1 MIKNKPNFVPAKYE
15 LQPEFYMDYFGCIVA
30 VFKHPVNGRNLLL
43 EVNADR
49 LSSNNVFERKGN
61 LQLQYQGEKSRHFLS
76 SEISTLQGAI
86 RAVAKLL
93 ESPTYGDSFPDP
105 AILVDKMDGARYGN
119 TVLSERRAKAY
130 KAKCKYFKPKTPFIL
145 TEDDKKLL
153 LKCGETEEDIKLIEE
168 CANKSVFLLDDEEA
182 ITLEKALEL
191 TEREEFLSGIAR
203 SCFHWTSSRSTK
215 DGKHVVYFESGQNS
229 PFRKNDR

>member
-105 AILVDKMDGARYGN
+105 AILVDKMDGTRYGN
-119 TVLSERRAKAY
+119 TVVSERRAKAY
-130 KAKCKYFKPKTPFIL
+130 KAKCKYFKPKTPFVL

-153 LKCGETEEDIKLIEE
+153 RKWGETEENLKWIEE

-182 ITLEKALEL
+182 ITLERALKL
-191 TEREEFLSGIAR
+191 MDRKEFLSGISR
-203 SCFHWTSSRSTK
+203 SCFHWDSTRSTR
-215 DGKHVVYFESGQNS
+215 DGKHTITFESGKHS
-229 PFRKNDR
+229 PFRR

>member
-61 LQLQYQGEKSRHFLS
+61 LQIQYQGEKSRHLLGSEKSSLQEAMQEVSKFLD
-76 SEISTLQGAI
+76 
-86 RAVAKLL
+86 K
-93 ESPTYGDSFPDP
+93 PTYGDSFLDP
-105 AILVDKMDGARYGN
+105 AILVDKMDGPRYGN
-119 TVLSERRAKAY
+119 KVLSERWAKAY
-130 KAKCKYFKPKTPFIL
+130 KAKCKYFKPKTPFVL
-145 TEDDKKLL
+145 TENDKKLL
-153 LKCGETEEDIKLIEE
+153 LKWGETKENLKWIEE
-168 CANKSVFLLDDEEA
+168 CANKTVYLLDDEKA
-182 ITLEKALEL
+182 ITLERALEL

-203 SCFHWTSSRSTK
+203 SCFHWISSRSTK
-215 DGKHVVYFESGQNS
+215 DGKHVVIFESGRNS